1 MSDKSILVSGN
12 AVDSFSYF
20 PKKKI
25 KIMIVLLLAIT
36 ALFMYNSPKTFVVPD
51 EIDSMELY
59 NPNKTKN
66 ILFWTEFFQHHT
78 WYSKKSGDVGKE
90 TLESVNCPV
99 TNCYF
104 THEKGYLKNV
114 TEFDAI
120 MFHGPEFIPSIP
132 HHANLDQ
139 LYIFVSLE

>member
-1 MSDKSILVSGN
+1 MSDKCNLVSVN
-12 AVDSFSYF
+12 TADSFSYL
-20 PKKKI
+20 PKKKL
-25 KIMIVLLLAIT
+25 KILVVLLLAVA
-36 ALFMYNSPKTFVVPD
+36 ALFMYSSPSKLVVPD

-59 NPNKTKN
+59 MPNKTKN

-78 WYSKKSGDVGKE
+78 WYSKQDGNVGKE
-90 TLESVNCPV
+90 DLESVNCPV

-104 THEKGYLKNV
+104 THEKGHLNNV

-120 MFHGPEFIPSIP
+120 MFHGPEFIPQIP
-132 HHANLDQ
+132 QHVNLDQ